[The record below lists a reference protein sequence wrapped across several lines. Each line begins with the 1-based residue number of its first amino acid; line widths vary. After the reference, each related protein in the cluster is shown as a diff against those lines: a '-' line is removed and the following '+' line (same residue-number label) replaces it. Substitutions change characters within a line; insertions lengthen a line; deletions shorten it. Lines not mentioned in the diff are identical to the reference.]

1 MKIEF
6 YDPFQNENLKYQKE
20 AIEAVTDIFKGQGVA
35 QTLFG
40 VREVDLVGT
49 EQTDVGVGNRLTLGE
64 EELLKNIQQIQKR
77 NALEITQSIDKGDLN
92 FSIEM
97 ETGTGKTYVFLRTIF
112 ELNRLYGFKKFII
125 VVPSIAIKE
134 GVKKNLDITRE
145 HFRAL
150 YGNTPYNYFIYDSSK
165 LTQING
171 FVRSGEIEIMIINI
185 DAFNKSKNII
195 NNPQE
200 ATFGEKP
207 IDVIAS
213 TRPIVIIDEPQS
225 VDTTDKAKKAIK
237 SLNPLFILRYS
248 ATHREK
254 YNLMY
259 KLDPI
264 DAYERRLVKQ
274 IEVASIKLSDTSN
287 LPYIKFISVDNK
299 KGIKAK
305 VEVEVFQGGEVKR
318 KKKTLKGNSDLFEI
332 TGRDIYNGYLV
343 REIYA
348 EKGREYIEFANGKIV
363 RLGESIGEVDPE
375 QRQYL
380 QIKKTIEEHLEKEKL
395 LLKRGIKV
403 LSLFFID
410 RVANYR
416 SYDSEG
422 NPQKGK
428 FVEFFEKAFQEVIQL
443 PKFQELYEKIY
454 KNLPIDQIHDGYFS
468 VDKKGKLKDTSGK
481 TKADESTYG
490 KIMKNKE
497 KLLSLEEPLRF
508 IFSHSALREGW
519 DNPNVF
525 QICTLNET
533 KSTIKKRQEIGR
545 GLRLC
550 VNSRGERVYGFDVNR
565 LTIIANES
573 YREFAEKLQ
582 KEYEEDLGIK
592 FGVVEKRFFYPIL
605 GEEGEKLFQ
614 FLQEKG
620 YLDGEGRVKEK
631 SKREIENLPLPN
643 ELEPKRK
650 EIVATLQR
658 VIGRKIKIE
667 KAEERRKIRLRKEV
681 ILSEDFKN
689 LWERIKHKT
698 IYKIEF
704 DGEKLVEKCIERIN
718 REVAIGEV
726 SYRYEKAKI
735 EIDRGEVRSADETD
749 RVENLVN
756 ISFQLPDIVTFLQ
769 GETNLKR
776 QDIIR
781 ILTGTSKLSHFR
793 RNPQKFMEAV
803 GRIIKEELSRVVVEG
818 VKYEKIAGAEY
829 AVQEIFEK
837 GEIVAYLKNLKES
850 QKSLYDRVICD
861 SEVEKRFVEE
871 FNKNENVK
879 LFAKLPKNF
888 KIETPVGSYNPDWAV
903 VVEVDGKE
911 KLYFV
916 LESKGSLEREG
927 RREKENQKILCAQ
940 RHFETLEREYRDFK
954 YLVEKD
960 FEGFRGR
967 FYTLK
972 FE

>member
-631 SKREIENLPLPN
+631 LKREIENLPLPN

-667 KAEERRKIRLRKEV
+667 KAEERRKVRLRKEV

-903 VVEVDGKE
+903 VMEVDGKE

-916 LESKGSLEREG
+916 LESKGSLGIEG

>member
-150 YGNTPYNYFIYDSSK
+150 YGNIPYNYFIYDSSK

-348 EKGREYIEFANGKIV
+348 DKGREYIEFANGKIV

-631 SKREIENLPLPN
+631 LKREIENLPLPE

-718 REVAIGEV
+718 IEVAIGEV

-735 EIDRGEVRSADETD
+735 EIDRGEVRSADETE
-749 RVENLVN
+749 RVENLIN

-916 LESKGSLEREG
+916 LESKGSLGIEG